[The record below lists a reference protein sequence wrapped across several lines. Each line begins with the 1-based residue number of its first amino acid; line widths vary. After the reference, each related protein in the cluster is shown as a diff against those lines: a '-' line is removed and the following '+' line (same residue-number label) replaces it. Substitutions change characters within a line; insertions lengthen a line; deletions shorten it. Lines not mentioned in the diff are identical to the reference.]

1 MKIDDENKN
10 DDKIDNNDINYG
22 EKIETFK
29 LMIENNNEDIALKFL
44 QIANWDEEKAVILFH
59 SENLTNPQNYNT
71 IISNPYNS
79 NYNKSNNNVPKVQ
92 ISSFDFSKYEQ
103 CPIKYPQKS
112 GFLSGIL
119 NFFGPKNY
127 SNEYGIPNF
136 NRIKGYASNY
146 EVFIQNLRNKLGI
159 LFIYDDKTILSMKT
173 VINGIIN
180 DLSLLNLF
188 NNKTVYPLYNLSE
201 TGKDILSNIHITKLP
216 IMLVCKYKNQSSFVV
231 VKKTKPGNLS
241 LNSVIEVIKS
251 AENIVNSSNHKKT
264 NTQNNNKINSQSFN
278 DDFNFDDY
286 CYISYGDVIEQ
297 QKKDLEELER
307 KERDKKEKERRL
319 KEEKKREEK
328 KIEKEKREKLEEE
341 NLLKEQLIMLKK
353 SLPPEPDDSN
363 PNKCI
368 IVFRYPDGSKNVE
381 KKFLKNEKIQI
392 LYNYI
397 ESLGREIYT
406 ETYINKFILIQTF
419 PFKYLENK
427 DKTLEEEDLF
437 PNAVLQIKEIDP

>member
-1 MKIDDENKN
+1 MDDENKY
-10 DDKIDNNDINYG
+10 DDKKDDKDINYG

-44 QIANWDEEKAVILFH
+44 QKANWDEEKAVILFH

-127 SNEYGIPNF
+127 SNEYGILNF

-201 TGKDILSNIHITKLP
+201 TGKYILSNIHITKLP
-216 IMLVCKYKNQSSFVV
+216 IMLVCKYKNKSSFVV
-231 VKKTKPGNLS
+231 IKKTKPGNLS
-241 LNSVIEVIKS
+241 LDSVKEVIKS
-251 AENIVNSSNHKKT
+251 AEELVNSRNQNKT
-264 NTQNNNKINSQSFN
+264 NTPNNNNIDSQCLNNDFN
-278 DDFNFDDY
+278 YDDFCFLSN
-286 CYISYGDVIEQ
+286 GEVIEQ
-297 QKKDLEELER
+297 QKKDLEELEK
-307 KERDKKEKERRL
+307 KERDKNEKERKL
-319 KEEKKREEK
+319 KEEKKREEER
-328 KIEKEKREKLEEE
+328 IEKEKREKLEEE
-341 NLLKEQLIMLKK
+341 KLLKEKLIMLKN
-353 SLPPEPDDSN
+353 SLPPEPNDSN

-381 KKFLKNEKIQI
+381 RKFLKSEKIQI
-392 LYNYI
+392 LYNFI
-397 ESLGREIYT
+397 ESIGREIYT

-419 PFKYLENK
+419 PFKNLENK
-427 DKTLEEEDLF
+427 EKTLEEENLF
-437 PNAVLQIKEIDP
+437 PNAMLQIKEIDP